1 MTGGKAPG
9 VGPRTSGRDN
19 ERVAARANGE
29 KPGTAGNG
37 TPGNGTA
44 GQTPTGHKRRVGRPR
59 RIEPEAIVDV
69 ARRILQEEGVAALS
83 MRRVAK
89 EVGATPMA
97 LYHHVRD
104 KDELLMLTLAGT
116 AATLPRPE
124 LPADP
129 RDRLL
134 AVALHMHGILRE
146 LPWVV
151 EVLSLGDL
159 SDKGAMWMVDEI
171 IGAGVACGLSPVE
184 AAHAYRT
191 VWHCVYGDLA
201 FRNAMTRRAEEP
213 DRKRY
218 FPDTLTEADTADL
231 PHVAPLASR
240 WAELRETYDFAR
252 QLGAVVDG
260 LLGRAT
266 RPTPSHPRADTP

>member
-1 MTGGKAPG
+1 M
-9 VGPRTSGRDN
+9 
-19 ERVAARANGE
+19 AARANDE
-29 KPGTAGNG
+29 EPGTADQKPTGRN
-37 TPGNGTA
+37 TA
-44 GQTPTGHKRRVGRPR
+44 GQHPADRNAAGPKRRVGRPR
-59 RIEPEAIVDV
+59 RIEPEAIVGV
-69 ARRILQEEGVAALS
+69 ARRILQEEGVGALS

-134 AVALHMHGILRE
+134 AVALHMHGILLE

-201 FRNAMTRRAEEP
+201 FRNAMARRAGEP

-218 FPDTLTEADTADL
+218 FPDTLTDADTAEL

-240 WAELRETYDFAR
+240 WTELRESYDFAG

-260 LLGRAT
+260 LLGRT
-266 RPTPSHPRADTP
+266 PRPAPSLPRADTP

>member
-1 MTGGKAPG
+1 M
-9 VGPRTSGRDN
+9 
-19 ERVAARANGE
+19 AAATNGE
-29 KPGTAGNG
+29 DPGTAGR
-37 TPGNGTA
+37 
-44 GQTPTGHKRRVGRPR
+44 KRRVGRPR
-59 RIEPEAIVDV
+59 RIEQEAIVDV

-124 LPADP
+124 LPDDP
-129 RDRLL
+129 RERLL
-134 AVALHMHGILRE
+134 AVALHMHGILLR

-159 SDKGAMWMVDEI
+159 TDKGAMWMVDEI
-171 IGAGVACGLSPVE
+171 VGAGVACGLSPEQAV
-184 AAHAYRT
+184 HAYRT
-191 VWHCVYGDLA
+191 IWHCAYGDLA
-201 FRNAMTRRAEEP
+201 FRHAMARRADEP

-218 FPDTLTEADTADL
+218 FPDRLTEADLAEL
-231 PHVAPLASR
+231 PHVAPLTSR
-240 WAELRETYDFAR
+240 WTELREAYDFAG
-252 QLGAVVDG
+252 QLAAVVDG

-266 RPTPSHPRADTP
+266 GPGHPAPSHPQADTP

>member
-1 MTGGKAPG
+1 M
-9 VGPRTSGRDN
+9 
-19 ERVAARANGE
+19 AARAKDE
-29 KPGTAGNG
+29 EPGTAGEKE
-37 TPGNGTA
+37 TDQP
-44 GQTPTGHKRRVGRPR
+44 QKRRVGRPR
-59 RIEPEAIVDV
+59 RIDPEAIVDV

-89 EVGATPMA
+89 EIGATPMA

-124 LPADP
+124 LPEDP

-134 AVALHMHGILRE
+134 AVSLHMHGILLR

-171 IGAGVACGLSPVE
+171 IGAGEACGLSPDQAV
-184 AAHAYRT
+184 HAYRT

-218 FPDTLTEADTADL
+218 FPDMLTEADTAEL
-231 PHVAPLASR
+231 PHVAPLTPR
-240 WAELRETYDFAR
+240 WAELRDAYDFAD
-252 QLGAVVDG
+252 QLSAVVDG
-260 LLGRAT
+260 LLARAAGPG
-266 RPTPSHPRADTP
+266 RPTRSHPKADTP

>member
-1 MTGGKAPG
+1 M
-9 VGPRTSGRDN
+9 
-19 ERVAARANGE
+19 AARANDEEPGPDGKNTAGKDTAGKDTGE
-29 KPGTAGNG
+29 KGTAGPN
-37 TPGNGTA
+37 PA
-44 GQTPTGHKRRVGRPR
+44 ASKRRVGRPR

-89 EVGATPMA
+89 EIGATPMA

-116 AATLPRPE
+116 AATLPRPD

-134 AVALHMHGILRE
+134 AVALHMHGVLLK

-184 AAHAYRT
+184 AAHTYRT

-201 FRNAMTRRAEEP
+201 FRNAMARRAEEP

-218 FPDTLTEADTADL
+218 FPDTLTDADTAEL
-231 PHVAPLASR
+231 PHVAPLAPR
-240 WAELRETYDFAR
+240 WAELRETYDFGR

-266 RPTPSHPRADTP
+266 RPTPSHPRAETP